1 MGKDAEAGRKYCM
14 FKVKLNIMTLLEE
27 KGLKLAHL
35 QLPPDWRGSSKLRK
49 KQGRQLSA
57 RKPTA
62 FTLAAI
68 IFMNLINVKPH
79 VLTVS
84 SKFLLITKSWDHQ
97 K

>member
-1 MGKDAEAGRKYCM
+1 MTDMGKDAEAGRKYCM

-35 QLPPDWRGSSKLRK
+35 QLPDWRGSKLRK

-62 FTLAAI
+62 FTLVAI
-68 IFMNLINVKPH
+68 IL
-79 VLTVS
+79 
-84 SKFLLITKSWDHQ
+84 
-97 K
+97 